1 MAKKNYIKDKK
12 ISILAQQKTVNEMY
26 ETVYVYMPM
35 PGAENIWAYYRHAS
49 GKEQANSVLGSVNET
64 KVEAIFKINWRDD
77 IDEAMQI
84 RFRGKDY
91 QITGIDD
98 FEGYKED
105 LTISAYVIKE

>member
-1 MAKKNYIKDKK
+1 MANKNYIKDKK
-12 ISILAQQKTVNEMY
+12 ISILSQQRTVNEIG
-26 ETVYVYMPM
+26 ETVYEYVPLH
-35 PGAENIWAYYRHAS
+35 ENIWAYYRHAS
-49 GKEQANSVLGSVNET
+49 GKEQANSVLSSVNET

-77 IDEAMQI
+77 IDETMQI
-84 RFRGKDY
+84 RFRGEDY